1 MIINPE
7 ISLVVRGE
15 DDNVIVYNIPV
26 KQNTPALLFN
36 FNSVTF
42 KGYDIDKEN
51 GIREY
56 ILPISD
62 IIMIK

>member
-26 KQNTPALLFN
+26 KSNTPALLFT
-36 FNSVTF
+36 FNSVSF

>member
-26 KQNTPALLFN
+26 KSNTPALLFTL
-36 FNSVTF
+36 NSVSF